1 MLIFIFVILIKCQ
14 KIVVRNSQ
22 TMRLTTNGKINT
34 TTNKMSKVRTWL
46 IKGRVRIK
54 VIFTNVVILPVES
67 FTILTLLFTITV
79 KNLMVESSPRI
90 LYIMVKYLRDLP
102 RIEEDLEL
110 KKMRPRMRLKYKP

>member
-46 IKGRVRIK
+46 IKGRVRTK